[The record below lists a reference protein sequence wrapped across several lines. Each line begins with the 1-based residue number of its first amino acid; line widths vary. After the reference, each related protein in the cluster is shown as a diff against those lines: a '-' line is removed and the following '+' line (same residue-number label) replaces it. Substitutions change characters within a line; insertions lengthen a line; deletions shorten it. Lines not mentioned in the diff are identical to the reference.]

1 MKRSGFSMVEM
12 LAVAAIAIVIA
23 GFSVAGV
30 NRFGRYQAQA
40 DMGGFNSF
48 LRYSFMQAVRNKE
61 YVRLVVDLE
70 KGSYWTEKSPTP
82 FYLFTGEAAAAK
94 EEENAKLIER
104 MENGKTSDPFAGK
117 GMALDAETLIQ
128 KAKLLS
134 SEEDL
139 ENSDYYNY
147 ENFVPDR
154 RSLKEILKPEFT
166 KNSSEKKFSKNLI
179 VTGFFAYHTP
189 DVVKRSDFLDSE
201 SKNKEPKVFIYIF
214 PEGRIEPFYLSLGEE
229 TSDGEESFVYI
240 TSDMFLN
247 VKIESGSFE
256 DEIEDMRDLLKDQ
269 DAEGK
274 S

>member
-1 MKRSGFSMVEM
+1 MVEM

-48 LRYSFMQAVRNKE
+48 LRHSFMQAVRNKE
-61 YVRLVVDLE
+61 YIRIAVDLE
-70 KGSYWTEKSPTP
+70 KGSYWTEKSETP

-94 EEENAKLIER
+94 DEENEKLIER
-104 MENGKTSDPFAGK
+104 MESGKTSDPFAGK
-117 GMALDAETLIQ
+117 GSALGAENLIE
-128 KAKLLS
+128 KVKLLS
-134 SEEDL
+134 SQEDL

-154 RSLKEILKPEFT
+154 RSLKQILKPEFT
-166 KNSSEKKFSKNLI
+166 KNSGEKKFSKGLI
-179 VTGFFAYHTP
+179 ITGFFAYHTTR
-189 DVVKRSDFLDSE
+189 VVKRGDFLDSG
-201 SKNKEPKVFIYIF
+201 SRGKEPKVYIYIF
-214 PEGRIEPFYLSLGEE
+214 PEGRIEPFYLSIGEE
-229 TSDGEESFVYI
+229 NDDGEESYAYI

-247 VKIESGSFE
+247 IKIESGGFE
-256 DEIEDMRDLLKDQ
+256 DVIEDMRELLKDQ

>member
-12 LAVAAIAIVIA
+12 LAVAAIAIVVA

-30 NRFGRYQAQA
+30 NRFGRYQASA

-61 YVRLVVDLE
+61 YVRLVIDME
-70 KGSYWTEKSPTP
+70 KGSYWTEKSETQ

-94 EEENAKLIER
+94 EEENEKLIER
-104 MENGKTSDPFAGK
+104 MESGTTSDPFAGK
-117 GMALDAETLIQ
+117 GMALDAETLLQ

-147 ENFVPDR
+147 ENFIPER
-154 RSLKEILKPEFT
+154 RSLKEILKPQFT
-166 KNSSEKKFSKNLI
+166 KNSAEKKFSKNLI

-189 DVVKRSDFLDSE
+189 EVVKRNDFLDSDN
-201 SKNKEPKVFIYIF
+201 KGKEPKVFIYIF
-214 PEGRIEPFYLSLGEE
+214 PEGRIEPFYLSIGEE
-229 TSDGEESFVYI
+229 TADGEESFVYI

-247 VKIESGSFE
+247 VKIGSGSFE
-256 DEIEDMRDLLKDQ
+256 DEIEDMKDLLKDE

>member
-1 MKRSGFSMVEM
+1 MKNSGFSMVEM

-48 LRYSFMQAVRNKE
+48 LRHSFMQAVRNKE
-61 YVRLVVDLE
+61 YIRIAVDLE
-70 KGSYWTEKSPTP
+70 KGSYWTEKSETP
-82 FYLFTGEAAAAK
+82 FYLFTAEAAAVK
-94 EEENAKLIER
+94 DEENEKLIER
-104 MENGKTSDPFAGK
+104 MESGKTSDPFAGS
-117 GMALDAETLIQ
+117 GSALGAETLLE
-128 KAKLLS
+128 KAKLLTS
-134 SEEDL
+134 KEEL

-147 ENFVPDR
+147 ENFIPDR
-154 RSLKEILKPEFT
+154 RSLKTILKPEFT
-166 KNSSEKKFSKNLI
+166 KNSNEKKFSKNLI

-189 DVVKRSDFLDSE
+189 DIVRRGDFLDSD
-201 SKNKEPKVFIYIF
+201 SKGKEPKVYIYIF
-214 PEGRIEPFYLSLGEE
+214 PEGRIEPFYLAIGEE
-229 TSDGEESFVYI
+229 TDDGDESYAYI

-247 VKIESGSFE
+247 IKIESGGFE
-256 DEIEDMRDLLKDQ
+256 DVLEDMKDLLKDQ